1 MKTEMI
7 GTIQDLICQADAVL
21 VGAGSGMSSA
31 AGYNHY
37 HRNEV
42 FETYFHDFE
51 EVYGIRN
58 LFQGFYYV
66 YSKPEQQWGFYS
78 RYIRFME
85 EAPAGQPHRDLYEIL
100 KDKEYFI
107 LTTNCDI
114 QIPKIFPED
123 RICQFQGDFRYF
135 QCSQPCH
142 DKLYESHDLITSM
155 LDNMNGLE
163 VPTEWIP
170 RCPECGW
177 KMVPWVQD
185 NTFLQGEMWQAACQ
199 RYENFVRKYQDKKLL
214 LLELGVGDMTPSV
227 IKLPFWDMT
236 AKFPDTFLVTVNQ
249 AKTSAPEHLKGK
261 SLTICEDLS
270 CFLQE
275 VKQEP
280 KMTRRDHNGTI

>member
-51 EVYGIRN
+51 EIYGIQN

-85 EAPAGQPHRDLYEIL
+85 EAPAGQPYRDLYEIL
-100 KDKEYFI
+100 KEKEYFI

-142 DKLYESHDLITSM
+142 DKLYESYDLITSM

-185 NTFLQGEMWQAACQ
+185 NTFLQGEMWKSAYQ

-236 AKFPDTFLVTVNQ
+236 AKFPDTFLVTVNL

>member
-1 MKTEMI
+1 MKTEFI
-7 GTIQDLICQADAVL
+7 DSIRDLIRQADAVL
-21 VGAGSGMSSA
+21 VGIGSGMSSA

-51 EVYGIRN
+51 EIYGIQN

-85 EAPAGQPHRDLYEIL
+85 EAPVGQPYRDLHEIL

-114 QIPKIFPED
+114 QIPKIFLED

-163 VPTEWIP
+163 VPAEWIP

-185 NTFLQGEMWQAACQ
+185 NTFLQGKMWQAACQ

-236 AKFPDTFLVTVNQ
+236 AKFPDAFLVTVNL

-270 CFLQE
+270 CFLQG
-275 VKQEP
+275 VKQES
-280 KMTRRDHNGTI
+280 K

>member
-1 MKTEMI
+1 MKTEMA
-7 GTIQDLICQADAVL
+7 GTIRDLIRQADAVL

-37 HRNEV
+37 HHNAV
-42 FETYFHDFE
+42 FETYFYDFE
-51 EVYGIRN
+51 EVYGIQN

-66 YSKPEQQWGFYS
+66 YSKPEQEWGFYS

-85 EAPAGQPHRDLYEIL
+85 EAPAGQPYRDLYEIL
-100 KDKEYFI
+100 KEKEYFI

-114 QIPKIFPED
+114 QIPKIFPAN

-142 DKLYESHDLITSM
+142 DKLYESHDLVTSM

-163 VPTEWIP
+163 VPADWIP

-185 NTFLQGEMWQAACQ
+185 NTFLQGEMWEAAYQ
-199 RYENFVRKYQDKKLL
+199 RYEDFVRKYQDKKLL

-236 AKFPDTFLVTVNQ
+236 AKFPDTFLVTVNL

-261 SLTICEDLS
+261 SMTICEDLS
-270 CFLQE
+270 CFLQG
-275 VKQEP
+275 VKQES
-280 KMTRRDHNGTI
+280 KMTRRNHNGTI

>member
-1 MKTEMI
+1 MRVESEKTVAE
-7 GTIQDLICQADAVL
+7 LIRQADAVL
-21 VGAGSGMSSA
+21 VGAGSGLSSA

-37 HRNEV
+37 HRNAA
-42 FETYFHDFE
+42 FEANFHDFE
-51 EVYGIRN
+51 ETYGIQS
-58 LFQGFYYV
+58 LFQGFYYI

-78 RYIRFME
+78 RHIRFME
-85 EAPAGQPHRDLYEIL
+85 EAPVGQPYRDLYEIL
-100 KDKEYFI
+100 KEKEYFI

-142 DKLYESHDLITSM
+142 DKLYESHNLVSSM
-155 LDNMNGLE
+155 LDNMDGLE
-163 VPTEWIP
+163 VPAEWIP

-185 NTFLQGEMWQAACQ
+185 NTFLQGKAGQNAYQ
-199 RYENFVRKYQDKKLL
+199 RYEDFVLKHQDKKML

-236 AKFPDTFLVTVNQ
+236 AKFSDTFLVTVNL
-249 AKTSAPEHLKGK
+249 AKTSTPEHLKGK
-261 SLTICEDLS
+261 SQTICEDLS
-270 CFLQE
+270 YFLQE
-275 VKQEP
+275 IKQYINNDKEKP
-280 KMTRRDHNGTI
+280 

>member
-1 MKTEMI
+1 MRKEKE
-7 GTIQDLICQADAVL
+7 DAKSVAELIRQADAVL
-21 VGAGSGMSSA
+21 VGAGSGLSSA

-37 HRNEV
+37 HRNAM
-42 FETYFHDFE
+42 FEAHFHDFE
-51 EVYGIRN
+51 ETYGIQS

-85 EAPAGQPHRDLYEIL
+85 EAPAGQPYHDLCEIL
-100 KDKEYFI
+100 KKKDYFI

-123 RICQFQGDFRYF
+123 RIFQFQGDFRYF

-142 DKLYESHDLITSM
+142 DKLYESHNQITSM
-155 LDNMNGLE
+155 LKNMNNLE
-163 VPTEWIP
+163 VPAELIP

-185 NTFLQGEMWQAACQ
+185 NTFLQGEAWQAAYR
-199 RYENFVRKYQDKKLL
+199 RYEDFIWKYKDKKLL

-236 AKFPDTFLVTVNQ
+236 VKFINTFLVTVNLE
-249 AKTSAPEHLKGK
+249 KKSSPEHLKGK
-261 SLTICEDLS
+261 CLTICDDLAH
-270 CFLQE
+270 FLKE
-275 VKQEP
+275 I
-280 KMTRRDHNGTI
+280 RRL

>member
-1 MKTEMI
+1 MNTE
-7 GTIQDLICQADAVL
+7 LILQMHKLLRQSDAVL

-31 AGYNHY
+31 AGYSHY
-37 HRNEV
+37 HSNEI
-42 FETYFHDFE
+42 FKRQFHDFE
-51 EVYGIRN
+51 EAYGIRN

-85 EAPAGQPHRDLYEIL
+85 EAPAGQPYQNLYEIL
-100 KDKEYFI
+100 KEKEYFI

-114 QIPKIFPED
+114 QIPKLFPED

-135 QCSQPCH
+135 QCGQPCC
-142 DKLYESHDLITSM
+142 DRLYESHNLVSSM

-163 VPTEWIP
+163 VPAELIP

-185 NTFLQGEMWQAACQ
+185 NTFLQGKAWQAAYQ
-199 RYENFVRKYQDKKLL
+199 RYEDFVRRYHDKKLL

-236 AKFPDTFLVTVNQ
+236 SKFPDTFLVTVNLEK
-249 AKTSAPEHLKGK
+249 ASAPEQLKGK
-261 SLTICEDLS
+261 SLAIREDLS
-270 CFLQE
+270 HFLQE
-275 VKQEP
+275 IK
-280 KMTRRDHNGTI
+280 

>member
-1 MKTEMI
+1 MTESIEMVAN
-7 GTIQDLICQADAVL
+7 LINQADAVL
-21 VGAGSGMSSA
+21 VGAGSGLSSA

-37 HRNEV
+37 HHNEI
-42 FETYFHDFE
+42 FEMYFHDFE
-51 EVYGIRN
+51 EVYGIQN

-85 EAPAGQPHRDLYEIL
+85 EAPAGQPYYDLYEIL
-100 KDKEYFI
+100 KNKEYFI

-114 QIPKIFPED
+114 QIPKVFPEN

-142 DKLYESHDLITSM
+142 DKLYESHNAVASM
-155 LDNMNGLE
+155 LDHMNNLE
-163 VPTEWIP
+163 VPAEWIP

-177 KMVPWVQD
+177 KMLPWVQD
-185 NTFLQGEMWQAACQ
+185 NTFLQGEVWQVAYQ
-199 RYENFVRKYQDKKLL
+199 RYEDFVKKYHNKKLL

-236 AKFPDTFLVTVNQ
+236 AKFTDTSLVTVNLT
-249 AKTSAPEHLKGK
+249 KTSAPEQLKGK
-261 SLTICEDLS
+261 CLTICEDLAL
-270 CFLQE
+270 FLKE
-275 VKQEP
+275 I
-280 KMTRRDHNGTI
+280 RRIYQ

>member
-1 MKTEMI
+1 MRTE
-7 GTIQDLICQADAVL
+7 GEKVKSVVELIRQADAVL
-21 VGAGSGMSSA
+21 IGAGSGLSSA

-37 HRNEV
+37 HCNSM
-42 FETYFHDFE
+42 FEEHFHDFE
-51 EVYGIRN
+51 ETYGIQS

-85 EAPAGQPHRDLYEIL
+85 EAPAGQPYHDLFEIL
-100 KDKEYFI
+100 KKKDYFI

-142 DKLYESHDLITSM
+142 DKLYKSHNPVISM
-155 LDNMNGLE
+155 LKNMNNLE
-163 VPTEWIP
+163 VSAELIP
-170 RCPECGW
+170 RCPKCGW

-185 NTFLQGEMWQAACQ
+185 NTFLQGEAWQAAYR
-199 RYENFVRKYQDKKLL
+199 RYEDFIWKYKDKKLL

-236 AKFPDTFLVTVNQ
+236 AKFTDAYLVTVNLE
-249 AKTSAPEHLKGK
+249 KKSSPEHLKGK
-261 SLTICEDLS
+261 CLTICDDLAH
-270 CFLQE
+270 FLKE
-275 VKQEP
+275 I
-280 KMTRRDHNGTI
+280 RRLYQ

>member
-1 MKTEMI
+1 MKTEMA
-7 GTIQDLICQADAVL
+7 GTIRDLIRQADAVL

-37 HRNEV
+37 HHNAV

-51 EVYGIRN
+51 EVYGIQN
-58 LFQGFYYV
+58 LFQGFYYI
-66 YSKPEQQWGFYS
+66 YSKPEQEWGFYS

-85 EAPAGQPHRDLYEIL
+85 EAPAGQPYRDLYEIL
-100 KDKEYFI
+100 KEKEYFI

-114 QIPKIFPED
+114 QIPKIFPAN

-142 DKLYESHDLITSM
+142 DKLYESHDLVTSM

-163 VPTEWIP
+163 VPAEWIP

-185 NTFLQGEMWQAACQ
+185 NTFLQGEMWKAAYQ
-199 RYENFVRKYQDKKLL
+199 RYEDFVRKYQDKKLL

-236 AKFPDTFLVTVNQ
+236 AKFPDTFLVTVNL
-249 AKTSAPEHLKGK
+249 AKTSTPEHLKGK
-261 SLTICEDLS
+261 SMTICEDLS
-270 CFLQE
+270 CFLQG
-275 VKQEP
+275 VKQES
-280 KMTRRDHNGTI
+280 KMTRRNHNGTI